1 MNTLIPGQSQRI
13 YRMRLPVC
21 HSLMLF
27 ATVLVLAG
35 CGNNQGGSSQTNSA
49 SAGAAPVPAGN
60 YLDTLANSR
69 DRAVKVIDTA
79 ALTQAVQMFNAT
91 EGRYPKDLEEL
102 VTNKLI
108 AEIPQTPR
116 GKKLD
121 YNPATG
127 EVKLVDQ

>member
-1 MNTLIPGQSQRI
+1 MES
-13 YRMRLPVC
+13 PVC
-21 HSLMLF
+21 HGLISL
-27 ATVLVLAG
+27 AAALVLAG
-35 CGNNQGGSSQTNSA
+35 CGNNQGGSSQTNNVST
-49 SAGAAPVPAGN
+49 GAEPAPAGN
-60 YLDTLANSR
+60 YLDALANSR

-91 EGRYPKDLEEL
+91 EGRFPKDLDEL

-108 AEIPQTPR
+108 AEVPVTPR

-127 EVKLVDQ
+127 EVKLVDE

>member
-1 MNTLIPGQSQRI
+1 MNVLIFGQNRRI
-13 YRMRLPVC
+13 YRMKLPVF
-21 HSLMLF
+21 HSLMLL
-27 ATVLVLAG
+27 AAALVLAG
-35 CGNNQGGSSQTNSA
+35 CGNNQGGSSQTNTVS
-49 SAGAAPVPAGN
+49 SGTVPAPSGN

-91 EGRYPKDLEEL
+91 EGRFPKDLEEL

-108 AEIPQTPR
+108 AEIPVTPR

-121 YNPATG
+121 YNASTG

>member
-1 MNTLIPGQSQRI
+1 MNLLIFGQNRRI
-13 YRMRLPVC
+13 YRMKSPFC
-21 HSLMLF
+21 HSLALL
-27 ATVLVLAG
+27 AAALVLAG
-35 CGNNQGGSSQTNSA
+35 CGNNQGSSSQTNSA
-49 SAGAAPVPAGN
+49 STGAVPAPSGN

-79 ALTQAVQMFNAT
+79 SLTQAVQMFNAT
-91 EGRYPKDLEEL
+91 EGRFPKDLEEL

-108 AEIPQTPR
+108 AEIPVTPR

-127 EVKLVDQ
+127 EVKLVDE

>member
-1 MNTLIPGQSQRI
+1 MK
-13 YRMRLPVC
+13 LPAYSALT
-21 HSLMLF
+21 SL
-27 ATVLVLAG
+27 AAALVLAG
-35 CGNNQGGSSQTNSA
+35 CGNGQGGSSQTNSA
-49 SAGAAPVPAGN
+49 SAGAAPAPAGN

-91 EGRYPKDLEEL
+91 EGRFPKDLNEL

-108 AEIPQTPR
+108 AEIPMTPR

-121 YNPATG
+121 YNPTTG
-127 EVKLVDQ
+127 EVKLVDE

>member
-1 MNTLIPGQSQRI
+1 MNALIFRRIRRI
-13 YRMRLPVC
+13 YPMKLPVC
-21 HSLMLF
+21 RAVTLF
-27 ATVLVLAG
+27 AAALVLAG
-35 CGNNQGGSSQTNSA
+35 CGNNQGGSSQTNSVST
-49 SAGAAPVPAGN
+49 SAEPAPAGN

-91 EGRYPKDLEEL
+91 EGRFPKDLDEL

-108 AEIPQTPR
+108 AEIPVTPR

>member
-1 MNTLIPGQSQRI
+1 MK
-13 YRMRLPVC
+13 LPVC
-21 HSLMLF
+21 RAVTLF
-27 ATVLVLAG
+27 AAALVLAG

-49 SAGAAPVPAGN
+49 SSSAPSAASGG

-91 EGRYPKDLEEL
+91 EGRFPKDLDEL

-108 AEIPQTPR
+108 AEVPITPR

>member
-1 MNTLIPGQSQRI
+1 MKVLIFGLVRRI
-13 YRMRLPVC
+13 YRMKSHIGHALI
-21 HSLMLF
+21 LLA
-27 ATVLVLAG
+27 ATLVLAG
-35 CGNNQGGSSQTNSA
+35 CGNGQGGSSSTNSA
-49 SAGAAPVPAGN
+49 LSAPTGG

-69 DRAVKVIDTA
+69 DRAVKVVDTA

-91 EGRYPKDLEEL
+91 EGRFPKDLDEL

-108 AEIPQTPR
+108 AEIPVTPR